1 MTPMRASIVGQGSGL
16 PLRLPLCGLML
27 GFRKL
32 GDVAAGILERDELA
46 GCEAA
51 GWARRTVI
59 SSVGFFTEFVPR
71 REAETCPARARRAV
85 SE

>member
-46 GCEAA
+46 EGQRDRIVELAFPGRCF
-51 GWARRTVI
+51 RR
-59 SSVGFFTEFVPR
+59 R
-71 REAETCPARARRAV
+71 DARAPGSATRF
-85 SE
+85 